1 MWENNTHTI
10 VRQCY
15 LPRVYALWY
24 SRGMEHKKLYR
35 SNTNK
40 VFAGV
45 CGGLGE
51 YFDLDP
57 VVIRLFWLLIAIFS
71 GIFPGVIAY
80 IFAILLI
87 PRKP

>member
-1 MWENNTHTI
+1 
-10 VRQCY
+10 
-15 LPRVYALWY
+15 
-24 SRGMEHKKLYR
+24 MEHKKLYR